1 MYIRDVDCKRFMKSN
16 ESCSE
21 RTSAQDML
29 QHSVVVTQGEA
40 TVKKEPNQAFLSIAT
55 ETRDAQADGARRRN
69 AEDMTA
75 VQATIKATGLPAD
88 TIRTT
93 SYSLTPDI
101 EWKNGR
107 GIVKGYI
114 VHNQIEIRIDNIDHL
129 SDVID
134 AVNATRNTTLT
145 ISGLRFALKNQQA
158 AENEALQLAVNAAL
172 VHAQAIVA
180 GAQRSLGDIVRIE
193 EQYLGGIHRQEP
205 FLMRTAMAKAND
217 SAETPI
223 TIGDIEVQARVTL
236 TAELR

>member
-1 MYIRDVDCKRFMKSN
+1 MKSN
-16 ESCSE
+16 ETCSK
-21 RTSAQDML
+21 RNSAQEKMN
-29 QHSVVVTQGEA
+29 QPIVISQGEA
-40 TVKKEPNQAFLSIAT
+40 TVKKTPDQAFLSIAT
-55 ETRDAQADGARRRN
+55 ETRDAQAYRARQRN

-75 VQATIKATGLPAD
+75 VQATIKNVGLPAD

-107 GIVKGYI
+107 GIAKGYI
-114 VHNQIEIRIDNIDHL
+114 VHNQIEIRIDNIDNL

-134 AVNATRNTTLT
+134 AVNATRNITLT
-145 ISGLRFALKNQQA
+145 ISGLRYALKNQQA
-158 AENEALQLAVNAAL
+158 AENEALQLAVKTAL
-172 VHAQAIVA
+172 VRAQAIVA
-180 GAQRSLGDIVRIE
+180 SAQRSLGAIVRIE

-205 FLMRTAMAKAND
+205 FLMRTAMAKSND

>member
-1 MYIRDVDCKRFMKSN
+1 MYIRDVNCKRFMKSN
-16 ESCSE
+16 EVCSE
-21 RTSAQDML
+21 RDSAQDKL
-29 QHSVVVTQGEA
+29 RYPVVITQGEA
-40 TVKKEPNQAFLSIAT
+40 TVKKAPDQAFLSIAT
-55 ETRDAQADGARRRN
+55 ETRDAQADYARRRN
-69 AEDMTA
+69 ADDMIA
-75 VQATIKATGLPAD
+75 VQATIRAAGLPAE

-93 SYSLTPDI
+93 SYSLTPDV

-114 VHNQIEIRIDNIDHL
+114 VHNQIEIRIDNLEHL

-158 AENEALQLAVNAAL
+158 AENEALQLAVNTAL
-172 VHAQAIVA
+172 VRAQAIVA

-193 EQYLGGIHRQEP
+193 EQYLAGMHHQEP
-205 FLMRTAMAKAND
+205 FLMRTAMAKANE

-223 TIGDIEVQARVTL
+223 TIGDIEVQARVIL

>member
-1 MYIRDVDCKRFMKSN
+1 M
-16 ESCSE
+16 E
-21 RTSAQDML
+21 RNSTHDIL
-29 QHSVVVTQGEA
+29 RRPVVVTQGEA
-40 TVKKEPNQAFLSIAT
+40 IVKKEPDQAWLSIAT
-55 ETRDAQADGARRRN
+55 ETRDVKADDARRRN

-75 VQATIKATGLPAD
+75 VQATIKAANLPGD

-93 SYSLTPDI
+93 SYSLTPEI

-114 VHNQIEIRIDNIDHL
+114 VHNQIEIRIDNLESL

-158 AENEALQLAVNAAL
+158 AETEALELAVKTAL
-172 VHAQAIVA
+172 VRAQAIVA

-205 FLMRTAMAKAND
+205 FLMRTSMAKAND
-217 SAETPI
+217 STETPI
-223 TIGDIEVQARVTL
+223 TIGDIEVQARVIL
-236 TAELR
+236 TAVLR